1 MEDTIIYAD
10 VAILM
15 IGRKLERLKKLK
27 ITLDKRT
34 NVLYNNFP
42 NIFWNYQ
49 KNLISVSIHI
59 RGLLL
64 VNAMVS

>member
-34 NVLYNNFP
+34 NVRYND
-42 NIFWNYQ
+42 
-49 KNLISVSIHI
+49 I
-59 RGLLL
+59 RDDF
-64 VNAMVS
+64 AW